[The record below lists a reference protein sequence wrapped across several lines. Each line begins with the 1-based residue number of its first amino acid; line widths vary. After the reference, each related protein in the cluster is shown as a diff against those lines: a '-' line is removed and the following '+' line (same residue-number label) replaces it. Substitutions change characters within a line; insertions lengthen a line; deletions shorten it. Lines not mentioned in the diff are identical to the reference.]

1 VSNDERL
8 TLSNHF
14 ATKELVD
21 IEIEDVVSF
30 YGKVD
35 DKKFLLDVEK
45 VKFKVSQT

>member
-1 VSNDERL
+1 MSDDG
-8 TLSNHF
+8 TLLLSSHV
-14 ATKELVD
+14 ATKELID
-21 IEIEDVVSF
+21 IEIEEVVSF